1 MYILITTFGAS
12 LFLLAL
18 FFAVKER
25 EVYSG
30 TETALTRALRRWSPG
45 AERLAHRAEDYG
57 ISHARSALSYLYR
70 IYEKTL
76 QYMLLAIR
84 AIIVL
89 LAEKMI
95 QAVRGE
101 KLLSS
106 RSTSS
111 MYLKHLKE
119 HKDNIGNGREEV

>member
-1 MYILITTFGAS
+1 MYILITSFAIS

-30 TETALTRALRRWSPG
+30 TETVLTRLLRRWSPG
-45 AERLAHRAEDYG
+45 AERIAHRAEDYG
-57 ISHARSALSYLYR
+57 VSHARSAFMLLYR
-70 IYEKTL
+70 GYEKVL
-76 QYMLLAIR
+76 QYLLLAVR

-119 HKDNIGNGREEV
+119 HKDNIGNGRDEV